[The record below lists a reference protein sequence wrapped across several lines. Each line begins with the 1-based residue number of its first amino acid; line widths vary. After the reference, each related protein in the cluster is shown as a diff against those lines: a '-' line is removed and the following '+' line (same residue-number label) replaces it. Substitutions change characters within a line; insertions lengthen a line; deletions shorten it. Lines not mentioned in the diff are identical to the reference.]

1 MTALDPIYTNLPHKG
16 AMQLLDRVLD
26 WGQDSICCETLS
38 HRSEGNPLRCAGALS
53 SVHAV
58 EYAAQAAAV
67 HGVLCNVLNGGPMLV
82 LAAVRDLRL
91 EVDRLDTLPMPL
103 QICAFLHARSGPNA
117 IYQFTLQSGDSPC
130 AGGSLTLMQCGDL
143 SL

>member
-1 MTALDPIYTNLPHKG
+1 MTVLDLIYNKLPHKG
-16 AMQLLDRVLD
+16 AMRLLERVLD
-26 WGQDSICCETLS
+26 WDQEAIRCEILS
-38 HRSEGNPLRCAGALS
+38 HLSGDNPLRRAGVLA

-67 HGVLCNVLNGGPMLV
+67 HGVLCNVLDGGPILL

-91 EVDRLDTLPMPL
+91 VVDRLDTLPAPL
-103 QICAFLHARSGPNA
+103 QICAVLHARSGPNA

-130 AGGSLTLMQCGDL
+130 AGGSLTLMQSGGL